1 MSCVLLGEQD
11 WPNTEHAVRE
21 VMAMEFLFQNHPKSI
36 QKQSE
41 STSENLKFP
50 QKSTKICKVRNLA
63 SYDMCHGPHRT
74 DEKGIATRLAYLLRF
89 SMAEKVI
96 TAIAIPSRE
105 LKSRKTQFI
114 YQSQWSNPAHKQTFP
129 SRLQWLQLIM
139 VLNPCKVKL
148 GRLTMTCS
156 SGLPSTKTW
165 QKRPKDWQMTPTCN
179 TQRYSF
185 GCTAKT

>member
-1 MSCVLLGEQD
+1 MCVDRGNFQIGGTGSAVSSKDNSQASSSTLLGLKDMSCVLLGEQD

-105 LKSRKTQFI
+105 LKSRKTRLV

-129 SRLQWLQLIM
+129 SRLQ
-139 VLNPCKVKL
+139 
-148 GRLTMTCS
+148 
-156 SGLPSTKTW
+156 
-165 QKRPKDWQMTPTCN
+165 
-179 TQRYSF
+179 
-185 GCTAKT
+185 